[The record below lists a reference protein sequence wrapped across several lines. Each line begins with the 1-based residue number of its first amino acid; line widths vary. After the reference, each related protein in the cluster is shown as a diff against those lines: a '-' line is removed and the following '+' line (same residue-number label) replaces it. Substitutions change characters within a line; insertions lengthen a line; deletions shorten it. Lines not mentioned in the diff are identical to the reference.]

1 MTTTGWGRRAR
12 ALDWRAL
19 DAGIAV
25 LLAGAAV
32 AAVAASEHPGAV
44 SLVAAAAFAA
54 TVAWRRRA
62 PAAAILA
69 ALVSVA
75 AVQRAGGPEL
85 AIAPIVALLDYYT
98 LGRRS
103 GERGWAPA
111 EPLLLALAIPVLAAS
126 PSNPHLVDVAS
137 VWAFFFVAPFGAG
150 RAIGSRGA
158 LTRELRGAADRLARE
173 QRERASRAAAEER
186 TRIARELHDVVAHS
200 VSVMVVQTQAARRV
214 AGADREAA
222 RAALRSVESCGR
234 DALVDMRRMIGVLR
248 RGDIELAAPGLAQLD
263 TLAARARAS
272 GLPVELRIEGEPRLL
287 PPAVDLVAFR
297 VVQEALTNALK
308 HAGPA
313 HATVLVAYTDGALVL
328 EISDTGH
335 GPPSASAQAE
345 AAIGH
350 GLIGMRERL
359 TLYGG
364 ELRTGRRRGGGF
376 QVQAHVPLGEALTA

>member
-1 MTTTGWGRRAR
+1 MATGWRIRGR
-12 ALDWRAL
+12 ALDWGAV
-19 DAGIAV
+19 DAVVGV
-25 LLAGAAV
+25 LLGGAAV
-32 AAVAASEHPGAV
+32 AAVAATKHPGAV
-44 SLVAAAAFAA
+44 ALVAAATFAT

-62 PAAAILA
+62 PAAAILV
-69 ALVSVA
+69 ALVSVT
-75 AVQRAGGPEL
+75 AVQRAGRPRAGDRAGRGAARL
-85 AIAPIVALLDYYT
+85 LRARAPV
-98 LGRRS
+98 
-103 GERGWAPA
+103 RGARWAA
-111 EPLLLALAIPVLAAS
+111 SEPLLVALAIPVLAAS

-150 RAIGSRGA
+150 YAIGSRGA
-158 LTRELRGAADRLARE
+158 LTRELRGDADRLARE
-173 QRERASRAAAEER
+173 QRERALRAAAEER
-186 TRIARELHDVVAHS
+186 TRIARQLHDVVAHS

-222 RAALRSVESCGR
+222 RTALRSVESCGR

-272 GLPVELRIEGEPRLL
+272 GLPVELRIEGEPRQL

-313 HATVLVAYTDGALVL
+313 RATVLVAYTAGAVEL

-335 GPPSASAQAE
+335 GPPSDSARAE

-359 TLYGG
+359 ALYGG
-364 ELRTGRRRGGGF
+364 ELHTGRRRGGGF
-376 QVQAHVPLGEALTA
+376 LVRARVPLEEALAA

>member
-1 MTTTGWGRRAR
+1 MATGWRIRVR
-12 ALDWRAL
+12 ALDWGAV
-19 DAGIAV
+19 DAIVAV
-25 LLAGAAV
+25 LLGGAAV
-32 AAVAASEHPGAV
+32 AAVAVTKHPSAV
-44 SLVAAAAFAA
+44 SLLAAATFAT

-62 PAAAILA
+62 PAAAILV

-85 AIAPIVALLDYYT
+85 AIAPIVALLDYYA
-98 LGRRS
+98 LGRGS
-103 GERGWAPA
+103 GERRWAAA

-150 RAIGSRGA
+150 YAIGSRGV
-158 LTRELRGAADRLARE
+158 LTRELRGDADRLVRE
-173 QRERASRAAAEER
+173 QRERALRAAAEER

-222 RAALRSVESCGR
+222 RTALRSVESCGR

-263 TLAARARAS
+263 TLTARARAS
-272 GLPVELRIEGEPRLL
+272 GLPVELRIEGKPRRL

-313 HATVLVAYTDGALVL
+313 RATVLVAYTAGAVEL

-335 GPPSASAQAE
+335 GPPSASARAE

-359 TLYGG
+359 ALYGG

-376 QVQAHVPLGEALTA
+376 LVRARVPLEEELTA